1 MRQFFTSSLSS
12 ENLFEN
18 YYCNKNGRLKDQTKT
33 TTSNSFSNVI
43 FWCFDK
49 LFSSLPVNFYL
60 LNLNGLHA
68 KIIFV
73 VFCVKCIYPHIL
85 QKNMYVSIF
94 KSILKNWLCI
104 ILFLIDGTQKYI
116 ANKIKK
122 NHSSRIFFYENIS
135 FRNTFKSKLF

>member
-18 YYCNKNGRLKDQTKT
+18 YYCNKTDRSKIKRKQPLQI
-33 TTSNSFSNVI
+33 FFQML

-49 LFSSLPVNFYL
+49 ILSSLPTMLSVNFYL

-104 ILFLIDGTQKYI
+104 ILFLIMHLQSQYCNMPCNNSDL
-116 ANKIKK
+116 NVNKK
-122 NHSSRIFFYENIS
+122 NF
-135 FRNTFKSKLF
+135 

>member
-18 YYCNKNGRLKDQTKT
+18 YYCNKNGPLKDQTKT
-33 TTSNSFSNVI
+33 TTSNFFSNVI

-49 LFSSLPVNFYL
+49 LLSSLPTMLSVNFYL
-60 LNLNGLHA
+60 LNLNSLHA

-104 ILFLIDGTQKYI
+104 ILFLIMHLQSQYC
-116 ANKIKK
+116 NKPCNNSDLNVNKK
-122 NHSSRIFFYENIS
+122 NF
-135 FRNTFKSKLF
+135 